1 MPSMVRRI
9 SAWLLMV
16 CTMALV
22 GCDHA
27 TKFAAASVLRG
38 KAATIVPGV
47 LDLQYTENHDVAFSL
62 FRSIDLPGRPYVL
75 MAAATIGVLFVAIMW
90 WRQRRDASTIE
101 HAGWSIVM
109 AGALGNMA
117 DRWLHGYVVDF
128 IHVHHWPVFN
138 VADCLVAIGVFLLFL
153 GKRKPRAPDV
163 V

>member
-1 MPSMVRRI
+1 
-9 SAWLLMV
+9 MV

-27 TKFAAASVLRG
+27 TKFAASTALRG
-38 KAATIVPGV
+38 KAVDVIPNV

-62 FRSIDLPGRPYVL
+62 FRSFEIPHRPLLFVAL
-75 MAAATIGVLFVAIMW
+75 ATIGVVFVAVMW
-90 WRQRRDASTIE
+90 WRQRHVATVTE
-101 HAGWSIVM
+101 HAGWSVVM

-117 DRWLHGYVVDF
+117 DRWVHGYVVDF

-153 GKRKPRAPDV
+153 GRRKLREPDTV
-163 V
+163 